1 MTVPNRITLVTLG
14 VADLDRAT
22 AFYEALG
29 WTRSAQSSP
38 GNVTFFS
45 TVGPVLSL
53 YGIDEL
59 AADAHTSAERTGF
72 AGVTIAINL
81 EGRGE
86 VDAVHAAWLAAG
98 GTSLAAP
105 AAAPWGGYIAYVA
118 DVDGHVWEL
127 AHNPYWPL
135 GPDGSLTL
143 PD

>member
-38 GNVTFFS
+38 GIVTFFS

-59 AADAHTSAERTGF
+59 AADAHTTAGRTGF

-81 EGRGE
+81 ESPGE
-86 VDAVHAAWLAAG
+86 VDAVNAAWLEAG

-105 AAAPWGGYIAYVA
+105 TAAPWGGYIAYVA

-135 GPDGSLTL
+135 RSDGTLAL